1 MSPNLKDNN
10 CFEPLLSSQSF
21 DTLRFLISSANKSFS
36 PDKYTWWRW
45 LVRIYPTEFCPMIW
59 DLGVFWV
66 LGATMLKTPSDM
78 NISFS
83 QIQCAFY
90 PLILPRDTA
99 EVLWV
104 YPQNT
109 VFYSKTEMAT
119 LAMGE
124 KTGIWHW
131 PSGKNTVLSNSSKVS
146 EILCFEGLDPI
157 PFHSSEI

>member
-1 MSPNLKDNN
+1 
-10 CFEPLLSSQSF
+10 
-21 DTLRFLISSANKSFS
+21 
-36 PDKYTWWRW
+36 
-45 LVRIYPTEFCPMIW
+45 MIW

-78 NISFS
+78 SISFS

-119 LAMGE
+119 LAMVE
-124 KTGIWHW
+124 KTGIWH
-131 PSGKNTVLSNSSKVS
+131 
-146 EILCFEGLDPI
+146 
-157 PFHSSEI
+157 